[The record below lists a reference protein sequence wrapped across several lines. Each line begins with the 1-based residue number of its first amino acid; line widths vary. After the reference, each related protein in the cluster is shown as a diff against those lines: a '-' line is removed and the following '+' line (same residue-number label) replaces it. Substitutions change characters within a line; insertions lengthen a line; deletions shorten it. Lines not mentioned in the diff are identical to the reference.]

1 MQALDSLRG
10 MLDKPESE
18 PDPRSA
24 GAAALGEIPVLTD
37 VVEPGSA
44 GAAAA
49 DEHLA
54 VLQSALDARIEQALE
69 AATRSMSEELKRQLH
84 SELQS
89 LLQTRTA
96 DTGRS
101 GR

>member
-24 GAAALGEIPVLTD
+24 APGEIPVLTD
-37 VVEPGSA
+37 VVEPGSV

-84 SELQS
+84 GELQS
-89 LLQTRTA
+89 LLQTRIA

>member
-18 PDPRSA
+18 TDPRSA
-24 GAAALGEIPVLTD
+24 GAAPGEIPVLTD
-37 VVEPGSA
+37 VVEPGSV

-54 VLQSALDARIEQALE
+54 VLQSALDARIEQALA